1 MLSAKFENVNIKV
14 KEIKPK
20 VDHNIIL
27 AGLLTTDAD
36 TVIGKLE
43 RASKGVIKGL
53 YYLEKEIPAGKVYIL
68 NGAEFPNAEA
78 VDLLLYLLWY
88 AEKNGWRRNL
98 EIKSLNR
105 IAIEVFGIKRIG
117 GEHKKRIERLL
128 TIWKF
133 HGYYFPDSFT
143 WRGAKITAQFGVI
156 DDWKIRSQGKGKSA
170 IVEISF
176 NEEFLEICKH
186 TDWYRRPSWLEIR
199 KLRKEI
205 AKRLYMLALEYKPG
219 ERSKEWKIYI
229 DADLKHWYRN
239 AMNSLAN
246 PEHLYPKLII
256 EKRLK
261 PAVEEITAK
270 TNLRMELQQTEEGNY
285 CIAVREKSY
294 KIEICR
300 KQEIPFDDL
309 PKVLREAVI
318 KLIERKKHVK
328 DPYALARSLSEK
340 ELESYTKKLETA
352 TVSKEVYE
360 LLADLEKAYG
370 GKLGILSSQESGDK
384 VQIAFE
390 RENSTLKKWLDAV
403 RSEEEVEA

>member
-1 MLSAKFENVNIKV
+1 MNVPNLITVGV

-20 VDHNIIL
+20 LDHNISL
-27 AGLLTTDAD
+27 AGLLVTDAN
-36 TVIGKLE
+36 TVIKKLE
-43 RASKGVIKGL
+43 REQEGILKGL
-53 YYLEKEIPAGKVYIL
+53 FAFKKKIPAGEVYIC

-88 AEKNGWRRNL
+88 AEKNGWQRTI
-98 EIKSLNR
+98 EIESLNR
-105 IAIEVFGIKRIG
+105 LSMEVFGVRLGKTEKRL
-117 GEHKKRIERLL
+117 IERSL

-133 HGYYFPDSFT
+133 HGYYFPNSFT
-143 WRGAKITAQFGVI
+143 WHGTKITAQFGVI
-156 DDWKIRSQGKGKSA
+156 EDWEIERQGRGRPA
-170 IVEISF
+170 RVRITL
-176 NEEFLEICKH
+176 NEKFLEICKH

-239 AMNSLAN
+239 ALNSLAN

-270 TNLRMELQQTEEGNY
+270 TNLRMELQQTEEGNH
-285 CIAVREKSY
+285 CIAVREKSC
-294 KIEICR
+294 KIEVCLKR
-300 KQEIPFDDL
+300 EIPFDAL
-309 PKVLREAVI
+309 PKLLKEAVI
-318 KLIERKKHVK
+318 RLIERKKHVK

-340 ELESYTKKLETA
+340 ELETYTKKLETA

-360 LLADLEKAYG
+360 LLADLEKVYG
-370 GKLGILSSQESGDK
+370 GKLGILSSQESGDR

-390 RENSTLKKWLDAV
+390 MENSTLKKWLDV
-403 RSEEEVEA
+403 MRSEEEVKA